1 MFSSIRW
8 RMIIPYTVII
18 LIATLGLTLYLS
30 GLVRR
35 VRRADLEAHMLT
47 EARLIAHSTVPCLDD
62 LAADAPPLED
72 SIRQWATLTGSRVT
86 IVGIDGV
93 VLGDS
98 EADPADM
105 ENHLYRPE
113 ISQALRTGTGTAVR
127 FSRTLGT
134 DLLYVAVLVRRDG
147 LADGAPL
154 GVVRLAIPL
163 QEIERAV
170 GRFSRTLVLAGLF
183 LAVLSIGLATYIASR
198 TVNPI
203 RQLTEVVERVA
214 QGDMHARLLPTTRDE
229 MARLTQAFNHMADQ
243 LNDEVTTLSQE
254 QTFLAGV
261 LNTMADGVIITDNN
275 GQILLINPAA
285 LRILAF
291 PGQEAQGRTFV
302 QVAREHQLVELW
314 NLCRQSGV
322 EQTGTVETTLRNT
335 FLQAVVT
342 PLKEPEP
349 TRFLVMLQDLTHV
362 RRLET
367 IRRDFIS
374 NISHEL
380 RTPLASLSL
389 VVETLKE
396 GAVDDPQAARRF
408 LSYIESELSALTQ
421 MVEELLELSQIES
434 GRVPL
439 RLKATPVAKLIKKP
453 IKRLAPQAERKNISV
468 QAIIPGDAPPVLAD
482 SRRIQQAM
490 MNLLHNAIKFTP
502 PGGNVT
508 IKAEV
513 VGSEMVIA
521 VQDTGVGIPADEL
534 TRIFERFYKTDRA
547 RADEGTG
554 LGLAIAKHIVQG
566 HGGRIWAES
575 IEGKGSTFFFSLLL
589 GEHGQTEADETKLEA
604 SVSHSAPDSQSTIDS
619 LSAGR

>member
-18 LIATLGLTLYLS
+18 LIAALGLTLYLS

-35 VRRADLEAHMLT
+35 VRRTDLEARVLT
-47 EARLIAHSTVPCLDD
+47 EARLMADSAAACLGDLSADTIALDTH
-62 LAADAPPLED
+62 
-72 SIRQWATLTGSRVT
+72 IRQWATLSGSRVT
-86 IVGIDGV
+86 VVGMDGV

-98 EADPADM
+98 EVDPANM

-113 ISQALRTGTGTAVR
+113 ISQAIRAGTGTAVR

-134 DLLYVAVLVRRDG
+134 DLLYVAVLARHDG
-147 LADGAPL
+147 LVDGEPL
-154 GVVRLAIPL
+154 GVVRIAIPL
-163 QEIERAV
+163 QEIELAV
-170 GRFSRTLVLAGLF
+170 GRLSRTIMVSGLL
-183 LAVLSIGLATYIASR
+183 LAVLSIALATTIASR

-203 RQLTEVVERVA
+203 RQLTDVVERVA

-243 LNDEVTTLSQE
+243 LNDKVAMLAQE
-254 QTFLAGV
+254 QTFLSGV

-275 GQILLINPAA
+275 GQILLTNPAA
-285 LRILAF
+285 LRILTF
-291 PGQEAQGRTFV
+291 PGKEAQGRTFA
-302 QVAREHQLVELW
+302 QVVREHQLVELW
-314 NLCRQSGV
+314 NLCRQSGD
-322 EQTGTVETTLRNT
+322 EQTGTVETILRNT
-335 FLQAVVT
+335 FLQAVIT
-342 PLKEPEP
+342 PLNEPEP
-349 TRFLVMLQDLTHV
+349 TRFLVILQDLTHV

-374 NISHEL
+374 NVSHEL

-389 VVETLKE
+389 VVETLKD
-396 GAVDDPQAARRF
+396 GAIDDPEAARRF

-453 IKRLAPQAERKNISV
+453 IKRLAPQAERMNISV
-468 QAIIPGDAPPVLAD
+468 QSIIPDNTPPVLAD
-482 SRRIQQAM
+482 SRRVQQAV

-502 PGGNVT
+502 AGGNVT

-513 VGSEMVIA
+513 VGSEMVIS
-521 VQDTGVGIPADEL
+521 VKDTGLGIPADEL
-534 TRIFERFYKTDRA
+534 SRIFERFYKTDHA

-554 LGLAIAKHIVQG
+554 LGLAIAKHIVLG

-575 IEGKGSTFFFSLLL
+575 IEGKGSTFYFTLLL
-589 GEHGQTEADETKLEA
+589 GSEPQTEADE
-604 SVSHSAPDSQSTIDS
+604 QINRN
-619 LSAGR
+619 AGNE

>member
-18 LIATLGLTLYLS
+18 LIAALGLTLYLS

-35 VRRADLEAHMLT
+35 VQRADLEARVLT
-47 EARLIAHSTVPCLDD
+47 EARLMTNSAVACLDD
-62 LAADAPPLED
+62 LSTDATALD
-72 SIRQWATLTGSRVT
+72 AHIRQWAALSGSRVT
-86 IVGIDGV
+86 VVGIDGV

-98 EADPADM
+98 EVDPANM

-113 ISQALRTGTGTAVR
+113 ISQAIRTGTGTAVR

-134 DLLYVAVLVRRDG
+134 DLLYVAVLARRDG
-147 LADGAPL
+147 LPAGEPL
-154 GVVRLAIPL
+154 GVVRIAIPL
-163 QEIERAV
+163 QEIELAV
-170 GRFSRTLVLAGLF
+170 GRLSRTIMVFGLLIAVVSIALA
-183 LAVLSIGLATYIASR
+183 AYIASR

-203 RQLTEVVERVA
+203 RQLTDVVERVA

-229 MARLTQAFNHMADQ
+229 MARLTRAFNHMADE
-243 LNDEVTTLSQE
+243 LNEKVAMLAQE
-254 QTFLAGV
+254 QTFLSGV

-275 GQILLINPAA
+275 GQILLTNPAA

-291 PGQEAQGRTFV
+291 PGKEAHGRTFA
-302 QVAREHQLVELW
+302 QVVREHQLVELW
-314 NLCRQSGV
+314 ELCRQSGI

-335 FLQAVVT
+335 FLQAVIT
-342 PLKEPEP
+342 PLNEPEP
-349 TRFLVMLQDLTHV
+349 TRFLVILQDLTHI

-374 NISHEL
+374 NVSHEL

-389 VVETLKE
+389 VVETLKD
-396 GAVDDPQAARRF
+396 GAIDEPEAARRF
-408 LSYIESELSALTQ
+408 LSYIESELSQFTQ

-439 RLKATPVAKLIKKP
+439 HLKSTRVAKLIKKP
-453 IKRLAPQAERKNISV
+453 IKRLAPQAERMNVSV
-468 QAIIPGDAPPVLAD
+468 ESIIPDDAPPVLAD
-482 SRRIQQAM
+482 SRRVQQVV
-490 MNLLHNAIKFTP
+490 MNLLHNAIKFTLT
-502 PGGNVT
+502 GGNVT

-513 VGSEMVIA
+513 VGSEMVIS
-521 VQDTGVGIPADEL
+521 VKDTGLGIPADEL
-534 TRIFERFYKTDRA
+534 SRIFERFYKTDRA

-575 IEGKGSTFFFSLLL
+575 IEGKGSTFYFTLLL
-589 GEHGQTEADETKLEA
+589 GSEPPAEADE
-604 SVSHSAPDSQSTIDS
+604 
-619 LSAGR
+619 

>member
-18 LIATLGLTLYLS
+18 LIAALGLTLYLS

-35 VRRADLEAHMLT
+35 VQRADLEARVLT
-47 EARLIAHSTVPCLDD
+47 EARLMTNSAVACLDD
-62 LAADAPPLED
+62 LSTDATALD
-72 SIRQWATLTGSRVT
+72 AHIRQWAALSGSRVT
-86 IVGIDGV
+86 VVGIDGV

-98 EADPADM
+98 EVDPANM

-113 ISQALRTGTGTAVR
+113 ISQAIRTGTGTAVR

-134 DLLYVAVLVRRDG
+134 DLLYVAVLARRDG
-147 LADGAPL
+147 LPAGEPL
-154 GVVRLAIPL
+154 GVVRIAIPL
-163 QEIERAV
+163 QEIELAV
-170 GRFSRTLVLAGLF
+170 GRLSRTIMVFGLLIAVVSIALA
-183 LAVLSIGLATYIASR
+183 AYIASR

-203 RQLTEVVERVA
+203 RQLTDVVERVA

-229 MARLTQAFNHMADQ
+229 MARLTRAFNHMADE
-243 LNDEVTTLSQE
+243 LNEKVAMLAQE
-254 QTFLAGV
+254 QTFLSGV

-275 GQILLINPAA
+275 GQILLTNPAA
-285 LRILAF
+285 LRILTF
-291 PGQEAQGRTFV
+291 PGKEAQGRTFA
-302 QVAREHQLVELW
+302 QVVREHQLVELW
-314 NLCRQSGV
+314 ELCRQSGV

-335 FLQAVVT
+335 FLQAVIT
-342 PLKEPEP
+342 PLNEPEP
-349 TRFLVMLQDLTHV
+349 TRFLVILQDLTHI

-374 NISHEL
+374 NVSHEL

-389 VVETLKE
+389 VVETLKD
-396 GAVDDPQAARRF
+396 GAIDEPEAARRF
-408 LSYIESELSALTQ
+408 LSYIESELSQFTQ

-439 RLKATPVAKLIKKP
+439 HLKSTRVAKLIKKP
-453 IKRLAPQAERKNISV
+453 IKRLAPQAERMNVSV
-468 QAIIPGDAPPVLAD
+468 ESIIPDDTPPVLAD
-482 SRRIQQAM
+482 SRRVQQVV
-490 MNLLHNAIKFTP
+490 MNLLHNAIKFTLT
-502 PGGNVT
+502 GGNVT

-513 VGSEMVIA
+513 VGSEMVIS
-521 VQDTGVGIPADEL
+521 VKDTGLGIPADEL
-534 TRIFERFYKTDRA
+534 SRIFERFYKTDRA

-575 IEGKGSTFFFSLLL
+575 IEGKGSTFYFTLLL
-589 GEHGQTEADETKLEA
+589 GSEPPAEADE
-604 SVSHSAPDSQSTIDS
+604 
-619 LSAGR
+619 

>member
-8 RMIIPYTVII
+8 RMIIPYTIII

-35 VRRADLEAHMLT
+35 VRRADLEARVLT
-47 EARLIAHSTVPCLDD
+47 EARLIADSAVACLDD
-62 LAADAPPLED
+62 LSANPAALDAR
-72 SIRQWATLTGSRVT
+72 IRQWAALSDSRVT
-86 IVGIDGV
+86 VIGLDGV

-98 EADPADM
+98 EVDPANM

-113 ISQALRTGTGTAVR
+113 VSQAIRTGTGTAVR

-134 DLLYVAVLVRRDG
+134 DLLYVAVLARRDG
-147 LADGAPL
+147 SATGEPV
-154 GVVRLAIPL
+154 GVVRIAIPL
-163 QEIERAV
+163 HEIEQAV
-170 GRFSRTLVLAGLF
+170 GRLSRTIMITGLLLAI
-183 LAVLSIGLATYIASR
+183 LSIGLATYIASR
-198 TVNPI
+198 TANPI
-203 RQLTEVVERVA
+203 RQLTDVVERVA
-214 QGDMHARLLPTTRDE
+214 QGDMRARLLPTTRDE
-229 MARLTQAFNHMADQ
+229 MARLTHAFNHMADQ
-243 LNDEVTTLSQE
+243 LNDKVAMLAEE
-254 QTFLAGV
+254 QTFLSGV

-275 GQILLINPAA
+275 GQILLTNPAA

-291 PGQEAQGRTFV
+291 PGKDAQGRTFA
-302 QVAREHQLVELW
+302 QVVREHQLVELW

-322 EQTGTVETTLRNT
+322 EQTGTVEPTLRNT
-335 FLQAVVT
+335 FLQAVIT
-342 PLKEPEP
+342 PLNEPEP

-389 VVETLKE
+389 VVETLKD
-396 GAVDDPQAARRF
+396 GAIDEPETARRF
-408 LSYIESELSALTQ
+408 LSFIESELSALTQ

-439 RLKATPVAKLIKKP
+439 RLKSTPVAKLIRKP
-453 IKRLAPQAERKNISV
+453 IKRLAPQAERMNITVES
-468 QAIIPGDAPPVLAD
+468 IIPDDAPPVLAD
-482 SRRIQQAM
+482 SRRVQQVV

-502 PGGNVT
+502 AGGNVT

-513 VGSEMVIA
+513 VGSEMLIA
-521 VQDTGVGIPADEL
+521 VKDTGAGIPADEL
-534 TRIFERFYKTDRA
+534 SRIFERFYKTDRA

-554 LGLAIAKHIVQG
+554 LGLAIAKHIVLG

-575 IEGKGSTFFFSLLL
+575 IEGKGSTFYFTLLL
-589 GEHGQTEADETKLEA
+589 GSELPAEADE
-604 SVSHSAPDSQSTIDS
+604 
-619 LSAGR
+619 